1 MNVQKIRNGLVI
13 DHIRAG
19 TGLRIFNWLKLDKAQ
34 FSVAL
39 IMNTVSNQMGKKD
52 IIKIDNVIDIDYSVL
67 GFIDPNITVN
77 VVEDEHVTRKIDLSL
92 PDQVENVIR
101 CRNPRC
107 ITSSETNIV
116 HTFHLV
122 DRKRAEYAC
131 VYCDE
136 LYRAG
141 IGEFL

>member
-1 MNVQKIRNGLVI
+1 MNVQKICNGLVI

-19 TGLRIFNWLKLDKAQ
+19 TGLHIFNWLKLDKAP
-34 FSVAL
+34 FTVAL
-39 IMNTVSNQMGKKD
+39 IMNGPSAQMGKKD
-52 IIKIDNVIDIDYSVL
+52 IIKIDNVLDIDYSVL
-67 GFIDPNITVN
+67 GFIDPHITVN
-77 VVEDEHVTRKIDLSL
+77 VVEEEFVSRKITLSL
-92 PDQVENVIR
+92 PERVENVIR

-107 ITSSETNIV
+107 ITSSEAGIPHV
-116 HTFHLV
+116 FQLV

-131 VYCDE
+131 AYCDE

>member
-1 MNVQKIRNGLVI
+1 MNVQKIKNGLVI

-19 TGLRIFNWLKLDKAQ
+19 TGLRIFNWLKLDRAQ

-39 IMNTVSNQMGKKD
+39 IMNVSSNHLGKKD
-52 IIKIDNVIDIDYSVL
+52 IIKIDNVIDIDYSIL
-67 GFIDPNITVN
+67 GFIDPDITVN
-77 VVEDEHVTRKIDLSL
+77 VVEDEFVTRKITLTL
-92 PDQVENVIR
+92 PEKVSNIIR
-101 CRNPRC
+101 CKNPRC
-107 ITSSETNIV
+107 ITSSEQGIA
-116 HTFHLV
+116 HEFHLV
-122 DRKRAEYAC
+122 DRKRSEYAC